1 VYANRLSE
9 HNKERMETPVNVIP
23 TIPPSAPLP
32 RRPAI
37 KPKRRRRGRRLPPL
51 ARYLLGFGL
60 LVSVVLIGQLVLHS
74 LQTEPRDARAL
85 TEREIRL
92 TVLRPNERVL
102 AQVPVVQRS
111 PLNYYRA
118 TRGVLMLTDQRL
130 VYLGLVPRDLLAS
143 PDAPPAFEQRDFPID
158 TLTSVKQT
166 RVFFYLQR
174 GLGIAAPNGSIQLG
188 ASSSDWP
195 KAQQLQR
202 SLAWQHAGLFAEG
215 RRRQE
220 QARLVA
226 SARAAGA
233 DEAKRPRYH
242 VVQRGEALASI
253 ARLYETTPERLQALN
268 RLPDTRIRIGARIQV
283 GPE

>member
-1 VYANRLSE
+1 
-9 HNKERMETPVNVIP
+9 METPVQVIP
-23 TIPPSAPLP
+23 TVPPKEPLP

-37 KPKRRRRGRRLPPL
+37 KPRKRRGRRRLPPI
-51 ARYLLGFGL
+51 ARYLLAFGG
-60 LVSVVLIGQLVLHS
+60 LVAIVLFGQLAFHS
-74 LQTEPRDARAL
+74 LQTDPRDAQAL

-102 AQVPVVQRS
+102 GQVPVVQRS

-158 TLTSVKQT
+158 TLTSVEKA

-174 GLGIAAPNGSIQLG
+174 GLDIDAPNGGIRLS
-188 ASSSDWP
+188 ATAADWP
-195 KAQQLQR
+195 KAEALQR
-202 SLAWQHAGLFAEG
+202 TLAWQHAGLFAEG
-215 RRRQE
+215 RRRQQ
-220 QARLVA
+220 QARVA
-226 SARAAGA
+226 AAAREAGERAA
-233 DEAKRPRYH
+233 KQPRYH

-253 ARLYETTPERLQALN
+253 ARLYETTPEKLQALN
-268 RLPDTRIRIGARIQV
+268 RLPDTRIRIGDRIQV
-283 GPE
+283 GP

>member
-1 VYANRLSE
+1 
-9 HNKERMETPVNVIP
+9 M
-23 TIPPSAPLP
+23 
-32 RRPAI
+32 
-37 KPKRRRRGRRLPPL
+37 
-51 ARYLLGFGL
+51 ARYLLAFGL
-60 LVSVVLIGQLVLHS
+60 LVAAVLVGQLLLHS
-74 LQTEPRDARAL
+74 LQTEPRDAKML

-92 TVLRPNERVL
+92 TVLRPNEEVL
-102 AQVPVVQRS
+102 AQVPVAQRS

-158 TLTSVKQT
+158 TLTSVRKA

-174 GLGIAAPNGSIQLG
+174 GLAIDAPNGSIRLAAG
-188 ASSSDWP
+188 SADWP
-195 KAQQLQR
+195 KAEALQR

-215 RRRQE
+215 RRRRDE
-220 QARLVA
+220 ARLLA
-226 SARAAGA
+226 AARAAGA
-233 DEAKRPRYH
+233 AEAKRPRYH
-242 VVQRGEALASI
+242 EVQRGEALASI

-283 GPE
+283 GP

>member
-1 VYANRLSE
+1 MSE
-9 HNKERMETPVNVIP
+9 HSHVKYDTPVQVIP
-23 TIPPSAPLP
+23 TTPPDAPLP
-32 RRPAI
+32 RRPAL
-37 KPKRRRRGRRLPPL
+37 KPRRRRGRRRLPPL
-51 ARYLLGFGL
+51 ARYLLGFGSLVAFVL
-60 LVSVVLIGQLVLHS
+60 LGQLLLHS
-74 LQTEPRDARAL
+74 LQTEPRDAMAL

-102 AQVPVVQRS
+102 GQVPVVQRS

-158 TLTSVKQT
+158 TLTSVTRT

-174 GLGIAAPNGSIQLG
+174 GLDIDAPNGGIRLA
-188 ASSSDWP
+188 ASSEDWP
-195 KAQQLQR
+195 KAEALQR

-215 RRRQE
+215 RRRRE
-220 QARLVA
+220 QAIVA
-226 SARAAGA
+226 AAARRAGA
-233 DEAKRPRYH
+233 EEAKRPRYH

-253 ARLYETTPERLQALN
+253 ARLYETTPEKLQALN

-283 GPE
+283 GPQ